1 MWVEATGVATQSQ
14 RPHSA
19 LSGGFPCPPLSS
31 ARKLPSLV
39 FFNLPAK
46 QEGCFL
52 FQCWG
57 SRGVRRA
64 FGGGSSRDEVPGS
77 PQILP
82 NLNTWLLGCAVA

>member
-39 FFNLPAK
+39 FINLPAK